1 MSVADVVDKGSLDQV
16 RAYKKK
22 MKAAAKVQERR

>member
-1 MSVADVVDKGSLDQV
+1 MSVADVVDPGSLQEV

-22 MKAAAKVQERR
+22 MKAAAKAAKD